1 MATSHQAAVCCFFV
15 FACAKVIIHSIAN
28 ARTGTPCLSINLH
41 AIRVVFTRSNSCIH
55 SVITLFFAHQK
66 SKTDCDAD
74 GSVQKKTQI
83 QWKQTKI
90 STPAQLQDANIFQTH
105 HAKRGKILNPLKS
118 WFH

>member
-1 MATSHQAAVCCFFV
+1 MQGQALRVCL
-15 FACAKVIIHSIAN
+15 KISTPMGSIYS
-28 ARTGTPCLSINLH
+28 P
-41 AIRVVFTRSNSCIH
+41 NSCIH

-90 STPAQLQDANIFQTH
+90 STPAQLQDANIFRTP
-105 HAKRGKILNPLKS
+105 HAKRGKILNPLK
-118 WFH
+118 F